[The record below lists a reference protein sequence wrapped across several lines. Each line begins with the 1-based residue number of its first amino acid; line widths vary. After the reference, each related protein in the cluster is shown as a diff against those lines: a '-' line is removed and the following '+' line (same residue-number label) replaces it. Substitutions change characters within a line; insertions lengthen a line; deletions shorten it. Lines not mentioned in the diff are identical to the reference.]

1 MAEHC
6 TQRRT
11 AETAARD
18 AAPGTSSG
26 GHASALNA
34 APRVRQLK
42 HAASRL
48 SGANRTGLPDGL
60 KRGIESLSGMAMDHV
75 RVHYN
80 SSAPAQLRAHAFTQG
95 AEIHVGPG
103 QERHLAH
110 EAWHVVQQA
119 EGRVQPTTQLK
130 GTAINDQPA
139 LEHEAD
145 VMGARALAAG
155 DAAHAPDCGCTGC
168 GGAPPAQLRAAPIQ
182 RVVQLTCDGG
192 HPYHPA
198 GPCPFAVVD
207 NRRSGGGGGNFRSI
221 YSTPQSA
228 DTDRMMDEHQSQ
240 QLLGGGYLPS
250 TDVLHAPTT
259 PIPQTV
265 PRRDP
270 SQTGTAFRTG
280 TGHDS
285 AREHMEAEGYAS
297 GPRVHHRTH
306 VGGYSQHGPSA
317 DDPDNIVAATA
328 PINGLMTTVDHRYP
342 PGFINLNEA
351 EVQSGTRVAHRIH
364 QGLAHPD
371 APNTP
376 LFRITH
382 DAQQPV
388 VTREEW
394 DAQQEWARR
403 NLTPENLEGAH
414 LLQNL
419 SPTSWPTM
427 DQLRDEDD
435 TERVA
440 DVLRQMQDDD
450 DGQ

>member
-6 TQRRT
+6 TQRRS
-11 AETAARD
+11 AEPAASRN
-18 AAPGTSSG
+18 AEPGISTG
-26 GHASALNA
+26 GHAGALNA

-42 HAASRL
+42 QAASRL

-80 SSAPAQLRAHAFTQG
+80 SSAPAQLRAHAYTQG

-119 EGRVQPTTQLK
+119 QGRVQPTMQLK

-139 LEHEAD
+139 LESEAD
-145 VMGARALAAG
+145 AMGARALAAG
-155 DAAHAPDCGCTGC
+155 GAHARDCGCMGC
-168 GGAPPAQLRAAPIQ
+168 GAAPPAQLRAMPVQ
-182 RVVQLTCDGG
+182 RVVQLTCEAG
-192 HPYHPA
+192 HPYHDA
-198 GPCPFAVVD
+198 GPCPFAAVD
-207 NRRSGGGGGNFRSI
+207 SRRSGGGGGNFRSI
-221 YSTPQSA
+221 YSTPQSN
-228 DTDRMMDEHQSQ
+228 DTDMALAQHQSQ
-240 QLLGGGYLPS
+240 QLLGGGFLPS
-250 TDVLHAPTT
+250 VDVLHAPTT

-297 GPRVHHRTH
+297 GPRLHHRTH
-306 VGGYSQHGPSA
+306 VGGYSQHGPIA
-317 DDPDNIVAATA
+317 DDPGNIVAATA
-328 PINGLMTTVDHRYP
+328 PVNGLMTTVDHRYP
-342 PGFINLNEA
+342 SGFVNLNEA
-351 EVQSGTRVAHRIH
+351 EVQSGTHVAHRIH

-376 LFRITH
+376 LFRLTY

-388 VTREEW
+388 VTREDW
-394 DAQQEWARR
+394 DAQQQWAQQ
-403 NLTPENLEGAH
+403 NLTRENLEAAH

-427 DQLRDEDD
+427 DQLRDQDD

-440 DVLRQMQDDD
+440 ATLRQMN
-450 DGQ
+450 DGNGQ